1 MLEIKKM
8 SFGYGLKKKIYTDF
22 NLSLENGKIYG
33 ILGRNGGGKTTLLNI
48 ISTLLPGYEGS
59 VKISGMEA
67 KERKMEYLQK
77 IFVLPEIIT
86 EDKYSVTTLIVIGE
100 NYKNWDRNKFMELIG
115 RDDMNEKTKIK
126 ALSKGQKKKLFFYWG
141 IAINPDILI
150 LDEVTE
156 GVDIISQK
164 EIIKE
169 IMEYRTQEKIV
180 VLSSHHIEEF
190 ENIIEDFI
198 IIEGGQMLEK
208 CSREEIDSKLGW
220 IEATERD
227 KIHEN
232 DILKS
237 EIILSKEYLLVNKK
251 NYSELTFSNIDL
263 ATFLK
268 LAIDKGGKK

>member
-8 SFGYGLKKKIYTDF
+8 SLGYGLKKKIYTDF

-59 VKISGMEA
+59 VKIDGMEA

-86 EDKYSVTTLIVIGE
+86 EDKYSVTTLIAIGE

-156 GVDIISQK
+156 GVDINSQK
-164 EIIKE
+164 LLQTT
-169 IMEYRTQEKIV
+169 RN
-180 VLSSHHIEEF
+180 L
-190 ENIIEDFI
+190 
-198 IIEGGQMLEK
+198 QM
-208 CSREEIDSKLGW
+208 
-220 IEATERD
+220 
-227 KIHEN
+227 
-232 DILKS
+232 
-237 EIILSKEYLLVNKK
+237 IILVKVQVS
-251 NYSELTFSNIDL
+251 
-263 ATFLK
+263 
-268 LAIDKGGKK
+268 

>member
-59 VKISGMEA
+59 VKIDGMEA

-86 EDKYSVTTLIVIGE
+86 EDKYSVTTLIAIGE

-198 IIEGGQMLEK
+198 IIEGGKMLEK
-208 CSREEIDSKLGW
+208 CSRDEIDSKLGW

-251 NYSELTFSNIDL
+251 NYSELKFSNIDL

-268 LAIDKGGKK
+268 LAIDKGGKR

>member
-59 VKISGMEA
+59 VKIDGMEA

-86 EDKYSVTTLIVIGE
+86 EDKYSVTTLIAIGE

-169 IMEYRTQEKIV
+169 IIEYRTQEKIV

-251 NYSELTFSNIDL
+251 NYSELKFSNIDL

>member
-59 VKISGMEA
+59 VKIDGMEA

-86 EDKYSVTTLIVIGE
+86 EDKYSVTTLIAIGE